1 MVVMWLTPF
10 AWLHG
15 VCNAPERLNI
25 HILIV
30 AEHLGGCVANQFKLV
45 FVRGWDIFHE
55 RGEGVAAAVRRVF
68 VALYAVFCLGWVIYA
83 GRCQSAIERRS
94 VGPQGHLCSICTAEH
109 RAGVPAS
116 CEPVNN
122 GLDLRGD
129 GNSLISSGIG
139 LGAADECI
147 LLPIII
153 AYIQLRQFGRPEA
166 EIALGEHIVRVGHY
180 AYILAQFVQLLDGD
194 TVLAAALASPHNEI
208 LPHIDGGKVARD
220 AELI

>member
-68 VALYAVFCLGWVIYA
+68 VTLYTVFCLGWVNLCRPLPKRRRTPICRPA
-83 GRCQSAIERRS
+83 ETFVFHLHRRTPGRSPCQ
-94 VGPQGHLCSICTAEH
+94 L
-109 RAGVPAS
+109 
-116 CEPVNN
+116 
-122 GLDLRGD
+122 
-129 GNSLISSGIG
+129 
-139 LGAADECI
+139 
-147 LLPIII
+147 
-153 AYIQLRQFGRPEA
+153 
-166 EIALGEHIVRVGHY
+166 
-180 AYILAQFVQLLDGD
+180 
-194 TVLAAALASPHNEI
+194 
-208 LPHIDGGKVARD
+208 
-220 AELI
+220 